1 MSDKKL
7 RKHNFNVLVLKKYLT
22 PENTTT
28 GKNVQEGYVFKKNFF
43 EPFDMPVN

>member
-7 RKHNFNVLVLKKYLT
+7 RKHTSYFLVLKKYLT

-28 GKNVQEGYVFKKNFF
+28 GKNAEEGYVFKKKITLNR
-43 EPFDMPVN
+43 